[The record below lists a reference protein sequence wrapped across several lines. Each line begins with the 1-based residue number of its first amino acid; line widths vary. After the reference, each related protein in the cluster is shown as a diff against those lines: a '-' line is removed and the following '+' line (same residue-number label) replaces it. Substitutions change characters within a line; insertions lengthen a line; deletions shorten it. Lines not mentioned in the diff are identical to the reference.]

1 MTDTV
6 ELVNLIGEQLQP
18 HLDALAALRIEV
30 FREYPYL
37 YDGDTGYERNY
48 LRTYA
53 NAERSFCVLARD
65 GADIVGAATGIPL
78 EDETEE
84 FIAPIQAEGL
94 PVGDIFYFGE
104 SVLRRSYRGRG
115 IGAAFM
121 REREAY
127 ARELGFRQLMFC
139 SVLRPETHPRKPAG
153 YRPLDAFW
161 ESRGFRR
168 HPTLKTWYRWRDL
181 DDHEET
187 LKPMVYWVK
196 TLS

>member
-1 MTDTV
+1 MSDGVT
-6 ELVNLIGEQLQP
+6 LVPLVGPQLKP
-18 HLDALAALRIEV
+18 YLDALAALRIEV
-30 FREYPYL
+30 FREFPYL

-48 LRTYA
+48 LNTYA
-53 NAERSFCVLARD
+53 TADRSFCVLARD
-65 GADIVGAATGIPL
+65 GETIVGAATGIPL

-84 FIAPIQAEGL
+84 FLAPIRAEGL
-94 PVGDIFYFGE
+94 PVNDIFYFGE
-104 SVLRRSYRGRG
+104 SVLQRPYRGRG

-127 ARELGFRQLMFC
+127 ARRLGFSELMFC
-139 SVLRPETHPRKPAG
+139 SVLRPETHPRKPPG
-153 YRPLDAFW
+153 YRPLDGFW

-196 TLS
+196 TLD